1 MDMRCRAMRDRSSS
15 EATVSEQYNTYGNMY
30 IVLIMSVKPEDSED
44 SGLS

>member
-1 MDMRCRAMRDRSSS
+1 MRDRSSS
-15 EATVSEQYNTYGNMY
+15 EATVFEQYNIYGNRY